1 MIETV
6 DECVGKLVSWC
17 EENGGVMLITADHGN
32 AEKII
37 DETGNPFTAH
47 TSNVVPFCIT
57 KKGLKLREDGKLSNI
72 APTIIELLNDKAPEE
87 MDEPSM
93 II

>member
-1 MIETV
+1 
-6 DECVGKLVSWC
+6 
-17 EENGGVMLITADHGN
+17 MLITADHGN

-37 DETGNPFTAH
+37 DEAGNPFTAH

-57 KKGLKLREDGKLSNI
+57 KKGLKLRQDGKLSNI